1 MYSVYWGAPW
11 ESSKKLVIFDVDGTL
26 NMTELYAIPAYKKIL
41 EKMGAEGFTDE
52 MLKNRIGAAFMDD
65 IRYFFGNR
73 AEERK
78 EEFEELVEEYWLKD
92 VESKAKTFPHVNQ
105 TLQELIEKGYHL
117 AICSN
122 AEEDEIARVIKALH
136 IEDYFRYVQGITKQ
150 QTKSHSL
157 HRLLEKVRPE
167 WAVMV
172 GDRFYDKEAAEDN
185 GIPFIACL
193 YGYGKEG
200 EFSGNELSIT
210 DICQLPSVVEGQR
223 RNGVKD
229 EIQLKQT

>member
-1 MYSVYWGAPW
+1 M
-11 ESSKKLVIFDVDGTL
+11 DGTL

-122 AEEDEIARVIKALH
+122 AEEEEIAVNVI
-136 IEDYFRYVQGITKQ
+136 
-150 QTKSHSL
+150 
-157 HRLLEKVRPE
+157 
-167 WAVMV
+167 
-172 GDRFYDKEAAEDN
+172 
-185 GIPFIACL
+185 
-193 YGYGKEG
+193 
-200 EFSGNELSIT
+200 
-210 DICQLPSVVEGQR
+210 QLPIVPDKSSRCFAPKYWETMMPAPT
-223 RNGVKD
+223 
-229 EIQLKQT
+229 EIPTNSTRSRFKIGDALPTAASALSPTYLPTITLSAVL

>member
-1 MYSVYWGAPW
+1 MYSVYWGAPL

-172 GDRFYDKEAAEDN
+172 GDRFYDKEVRK
-185 GIPFIACL
+185 IM
-193 YGYGKEG
+193 
-200 EFSGNELSIT
+200 EFLS
-210 DICQLPSVVEGQR
+210 
-223 RNGVKD
+223 
-229 EIQLKQT
+229 